1 MAAPRNKVNQ
11 EPGAGAGTYAGTFM
25 VALATLMYEILLTRI
40 FSVTMWYHYS
50 FMAISV
56 AMFGMTA
63 GAIVVYLLPN
73 RYTAENAKRAL
84 AVNSL
89 LFAISTVVCFVL
101 HTKIPFVVNGDSPE
115 WRWLALTYTVVS
127 VPFVFSGISMCVA
140 LTRFPRQVGAVYAAD
155 LAGAALGCV
164 ALIYVLNLTDGPTAM
179 FAVAV
184 AAGLGATF
192 FARGAGAGALKRTA
206 AAATLA
212 LACFV
217 AVNTVMISKG
227 RPLIR
232 LTWVKGGVESRAS
245 YEKWNSFSRI
255 RVWGSVRRMEPP
267 FGWGLSPAY
276 PSHLRVRQLHMNIDA
291 GAYTP
296 IPEFKGDIRALE
308 YLKYDVTNL
317 AHYIRPGADVL
328 VVGAGGGRDVLSA
341 LAFEQHSVKAIEI
354 NKDILDAVNVKFGRF
369 TGHLDRLPNVIFVND
384 EARSYVRGRDERYDI
399 IQVSLIDT
407 WAATSAGAFV
417 LAENSLYTVE
427 AWTTFLERLKPGGV
441 LTFSRWYFRDR
452 PAEMY
457 RLTSLAVASLAR
469 LGVRNP
475 RRHIVIVR
483 NLWMGHVRNQPHGV
497 GTILVSPQPFSEKD
511 LDTIG
516 EVASNMKFDVVLSP
530 RTALDANFAAIAS
543 GEGFA
548 RFVKRFPLDISP
560 PTDDRPFFFNM
571 LRPRDMFHSDLAE
584 KAVLSFNMKAVSVLG
599 YLLAIV
605 LVLTGL
611 CILLPLALTTR
622 RDALR
627 GTAPLFVYFAAIG
640 LGFMFVEVSQ
650 MQRLV
655 VFLGHPTYG
664 LSVVLFS
671 LLLSGGL
678 GSLTTHRLTAV
689 RGGRSVPRRPALGG
703 GGPGASNAPAWEGP
717 ATPGAPEAVP
727 RGASVG
733 LHRSAAV
740 RLLLLVCATV
750 AFGLLAPHV
759 TRAFLGAGTPA
770 RIAVAVIML
779 FPLGLLMGTA
789 FPIGMKLA
797 SARSS
802 AVTPWLWGLN
812 GATSVCAAVLAVV
825 VALSAGISAAFWLGS
840 VCYAA
845 GVAVLLA
852 ANRPK

>member
-1 MAAPRNKVNQ
+1 MNQ
-11 EPGAGAGTYAGTFM
+11 VPNAGKGAYAGTFM

-50 FMAISV
+50 FMAISI

-73 RYTAENAKRAL
+73 RFAAESAKRAL
-84 AVNSL
+84 AVNSF
-89 LFAISTVVCFVL
+89 LFALSAVVCFVVQ
-101 HTKIPFVVNGDSPE
+101 TKIPFVVSGDSPG

-127 VPFVFSGISMCVA
+127 IPFVFSGISICVA
-140 LTRFPRQVGAVYAAD
+140 LTRFPRQVGGIYAAD

-164 ALIYVLNLTDGPTAM
+164 ALIYVLNLTDGPTSM
-179 FAVAV
+179 FAVG
-184 AAGLGATF
+184 AAGGLGATF
-192 FARGAGAGALKRTA
+192 FASGGGYRSLKRVA

-212 LACFV
+212 LACYL
-217 AVNTVMISKG
+217 AVSTVMISKG
-227 RPLIR
+227 RPLLR
-232 LTWVKGGVESRAS
+232 LTWVKGGEESRAS

-255 RVWGSVRRMEPP
+255 RVWGSVRRMERP
-267 FGWGLSPAY
+267 FGWGLSPVY
-276 PSHLRVRQLHMNIDA
+276 PPHLRVRQLHMNIDA

-296 IPEFKGDIRALE
+296 IPEFNGDIRTLE

-317 AHYIRPGADVL
+317 AHYIKPGADVL

-341 LAFEQHSVKAIEI
+341 LAFGQRSVKAIEI
-354 NKDILDAVNVKFGRF
+354 NKDIINAVNKKFGRF
-369 TGHLDRLPNVIFVND
+369 TGHLDKLPNVTFVND
-384 EARSYVRGRDERYDI
+384 EARSYIRGRDERYDI

-457 RLTSLAVASLAR
+457 RLTSLAAASLAR
-469 LGVRNP
+469 LGVRDP

-483 NLWMGHVRNQPHGV
+483 NLWMGHTRNAPHGV
-497 GTILVSPQPFSEKD
+497 GTILVSPRAFSDED

-516 EVASNMKFDVVLSP
+516 QVASDMKFDIVLSP
-530 RTALDANFAAIAS
+530 RTAHDSNFAAIAA
-543 GEGFA
+543 GEGSA
-548 RFVKRFPLDISP
+548 RFVRSFPLDISP

-571 LRPRDMFHSDLAE
+571 LRPRDMFRKDLAE
-584 KAVLSFNMKAVSVLG
+584 QAVISFNMKAVSVLG
-599 YLLAIV
+599 YLLVIV

-611 CILLPLALTTR
+611 CIVLPLALTTR
-622 RDALR
+622 REALR
-627 GTAPLFVYFAAIG
+627 GTASLFVYFAAIG

-650 MQRLV
+650 MQRLA

-678 GSLTTHRLTAV
+678 GSLTTHRMIAV
-689 RGGRSVPRRPALGG
+689 RGERSGPLASGPPGG
-703 GGPGASNAPAWEGP
+703 SGGSGTAGTAAQAADASPGAARTIRRDFSARLSGNA
-717 ATPGAPEAVP
+717 VI
-727 RGASVG
+727 
-733 LHRSAAV
+733 
-740 RLLLLVCATV
+740 RLVLLVFITL
-750 AFGLLAPHV
+750 AFGLLAPRV
-759 TRAFLGAGTPA
+759 TQATLGAGTPA
-770 RIAVAVIML
+770 RIVTAVAIL
-779 FPLGLLMGTA
+779 FPLGLFMGMA

-797 SARSS
+797 SARSP
-802 AVTPWLWGLN
+802 AVAPWLWGLN

-825 VALSAGISAAFWLGS
+825 VALAAGISAAFWLGCL
-840 VCYAA
+840 CYAV
-845 GVAVLLA
+845 GVAVVLLA
-852 ANRPK
+852 GGQK